1 MPEHGLGGRSTGMA
15 PSDFPFYT
23 DGPYSETCHED
34 SLNKTV
40 WGKPLNRR
48 NTELLDS
55 DTLKINKAKLARP
68 IGMYSWLRPLSMQL
82 QFDH

>member
-1 MPEHGLGGRSTGMA
+1 MVWVVEVQEWHHQISLSTLMA
-15 PSDFPFYT
+15 LH
-23 DGPYSETCHED
+23 SETCHED

-55 DTLKINKAKLARP
+55 DTLKINKAKLAQP
-68 IGMYSWLRPLSMQL
+68 IGMYSWVRPLSMQL